1 MKGLIAMK
9 KKSAGS
15 ESEFNMFDAMKEL
28 ETTKGIPVSVLIE
41 NIKRSIEK
49 ACKSSYDNEDVAFT
63 IDEEKGIF
71 EVYIQK
77 TVVDYVTD
85 PSKEISERDAREIDI
100 NAGINSKVKIPVD
113 PKKLGRIS
121 IQNARSVIRQ
131 GIRDK
136 EREITLAEF
145 IKKQKE
151 IVSAVV
157 VNIDPTTGNASIKID
172 KSTATL
178 TKAEQVGLTDLKE
191 GDTVKVYIEEIKEN
205 EPVPGKKGKNKGPR
219 AIISRTCNEF
229 IARLFELEV
238 PEIKDGTVQIKAIAR
253 EPGSRTKIAVLSQN
267 PDVDSVGACIGA
279 RGIRVAKIVDELGG
293 EKIDI
298 IEYKED
304 PKEFIAAALSPASVI
319 SVTIEPEDEENKIKK
334 CEVIVPDNQLS
345 LAIGNKGQNA
355 RLAAKLTEWKIDIRP
370 ESGLYNNENDDDEEL
385 LVEDDTLSE
394 DTSRMNDSFAD
405 DDSLIEVDET
415 PDITE

>member
-1 MKGLIAMK
+1 MK